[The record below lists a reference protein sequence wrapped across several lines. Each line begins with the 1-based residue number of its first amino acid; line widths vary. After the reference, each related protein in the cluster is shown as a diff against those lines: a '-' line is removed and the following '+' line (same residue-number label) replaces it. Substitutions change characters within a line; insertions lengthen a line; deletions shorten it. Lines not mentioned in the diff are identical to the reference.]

1 MKVAQKKNPRPY
13 GKNEYIA
20 NSAKVDKFQQGV
32 PTLSESE
39 FTRSEIDRM
48 KDWNTLFRLYP
59 SFFVEWWLGIPLFP
73 YQRYWLDLM
82 AESTTF
88 LAVASRGSA
97 KSMMVGL
104 LAIVKAILYPG
115 IKITIASN
123 TKKQAGLIITQH
135 ISSFEKQSEMLA
147 REIQNIVQNSND
159 YKVIFHNGSTIEVVV
174 SGEGGR
180 GVRNSV
186 SILEERRLIPNE
198 IIDTII
204 RPFAVTYR
212 PPYLFKKEYSHLQ
225 PMEPQEFA
233 ITSAYY
239 KSWEWFK
246 EAVKIFKKMA
256 DGEEGFNCIT
266 LDYQITM
273 KHGIK
278 SKKQMDSE
286 KLKFDPISF
295 SMEYGN
301 IPYDGSSSSFYK
313 VNMFT
318 RTLKRAWRPI
328 MDKYATSQKNPY
340 DIKKAGDEK
349 RVMAVDLAMR
359 KGKQNDITVITC
371 ARLSPTQKGWET
383 EIVYQ
388 ETHSGKNAT
397 LQALRIKQIASEFD
411 ADAIAMDFG
420 AGGNG
425 LAVFD
430 ILSLPTRDEDRM
442 KEYPAYTVLETTN
455 VEKNI
460 DKGFL
465 EDLTQRTLGRDALP
479 IIYPIVPS
487 PQLNAQMSIKLR
499 DRLKRKLIK
508 FLCDDTIAEEYLVN
522 SGNKDIF
529 GEDSEIRAYLLSPHV
544 NTSLMVNECISLEM
558 VPNAS
563 GFKLQE
569 PNGARK
575 DRFSSLMY
583 LNWYVGLLDGDL
595 LKEGSDEDAFSV
607 LSSLF
612 YSG

>member
-1 MKVAQKKNPRPY
+1 MARKHNPRPY

-20 NSAKVDKFQQGV
+20 KSAKVDQFQQGKSM
-32 PTLSESE
+32 LSETDY
-39 FTRSEIDRM
+39 TREEVDRM
-48 KDWNTLFRLYP
+48 KDWNTLFRLRP
-59 SFFVEWWLGIPLFP
+59 SIFVEWWLDIPLFK

-82 AESTTF
+82 AQSTTF

-97 KSMMVGL
+97 KSMMIGL

-115 IKITIASN
+115 IKVTLTSN

-135 ISSFEKQSEMLA
+135 ISSFRNQSPMLS
-147 REIQNIVQNSND
+147 REISNLVENSND
-159 YKVIFHNGSTIEVVV
+159 YKVEFHNGSVIEVVV

-212 PPYLFKKEYSHLQ
+212 PPYLFKKEYSHLK
-225 PMEPQEFA
+225 PLEPQEFS
-233 ITSAYY
+233 ITSAYF
-239 KSWEWFK
+239 KSHEWFK

-256 DGEEGFNCIT
+256 EGEEGFNCIT
-266 LDYQITM
+266 LDYMVTL

-278 SKKQMDSE
+278 SPRQMESE

-301 IPYDGSSSSFYK
+301 VPFSGNSNAFYK
-313 VNMFT
+313 VSMFS

-328 MDKYATSQKNPY
+328 ADKYITGQKNPY
-340 DIKKAGDEK
+340 DIKKSGDEK
-349 RVMAVDLAMR
+349 RVIGCDLAMR
-359 KGKQNDITVITC
+359 QGKNNDLTVITC

-388 ETHSGKNAT
+388 ETHSGKNAV
-397 LQALRIKQIASEFD
+397 LQALRIKQIAEEFG
-411 ADAIAMDFG
+411 ADAISLDFG

-425 LAVFD
+425 VAVFD
-430 ILSLPTRDEDRM
+430 ILSLPTRDEDRL
-442 KEYPAYTVLETTN
+442 KEYPAYTVMN
-455 VEKNI
+455 HPNI
-460 DKGFL
+460 DKALFD
-465 EDLTQRTLGRDALP
+465 DLSQRTLGRDALP
-479 IIYPIVPS
+479 IIYPINPS
-487 PQLNAQMSIKLR
+487 PQLNAQMSVKLR

-508 FLCDDTIAEEYLVN
+508 FLCDDTLAEEYLVN
-522 SGNKDIF
+522 SGNRDIF
-529 GEDSEIRAYLLSPHV
+529 DEDGEMKAYLLSPHI
-544 NTSLMVNECISLEM
+544 NTSLMINECISLEM
-558 VPNAS
+558 IPNAS

-569 PNGARK
+569 PSSMRK

-583 LNWYVGLLDGDL
+583 LNWYVSLLDGEL
-595 LKEGSDEDAFSV
+595 LKENSEEDAYDV
-607 LSSLF
+607 LSNLTF
-612 YSG
+612 FM

>member
-1 MKVAQKKNPRPY
+1 MSQKKNPRPY

-20 NSAKVDKFQQGV
+20 NSSKVDKFQQGA
-32 PTLSESE
+32 PTLSETE
-39 FTRSEIDRM
+39 FTRNEIERM
-48 KDWNTLFRLYP
+48 KAWNTLFRLKP
-59 SFFVEWWLGIPLFP
+59 SLFVEWWLGIPIFP

-97 KSMMVGL
+97 KSMIVGL

-123 TKKQAGLIITQH
+123 TKKQAGLIITQYV
-135 ISSFEKQSEMLA
+135 SSFEKQSEMLA
-147 REIQNIVQNSND
+147 REIQNIIQNSND
-159 YKVIFHNGSTIEVVV
+159 YRVLFHNGSVIEVVV
-174 SGEGGR
+174 SGDSGR
-180 GVRNSV
+180 GARNSV

-239 KSWEWFK
+239 KSGEWYK

-256 DGEEGFNCIT
+256 EGEEGFNCIT
-266 LDYQITM
+266 LDYQITIR
-273 KHGIK
+273 HSIK
-278 SKKQMDSE
+278 SKRQIDTE

-301 IPYDGSSSSFYK
+301 IPYDGSASSFYK
-313 VNMFT
+313 INMFT

-328 MDKYATSQKNPY
+328 MDKYATGQKNVY
-340 DIKKAGDEK
+340 DIKKLGDEK
-349 RVMAVDLAMR
+349 RVMGVDLAMR
-359 KGKQNDITVITC
+359 GGRTNDLSVFTC
-371 ARLSPTQKGWET
+371 ARLIPTSKGWGT

-411 ADAIAMDFG
+411 ADAIIMDFG

-425 LAVFD
+425 QSVFD
-430 ILSLPTRDEDRM
+430 ILSLPTKDDDRI
-442 KEYPAYTVLETTN
+442 KEYPAYTIIKHSSIGDSLYEEMVA
-455 VEKNI
+455 
-460 DKGFL
+460 
-465 EDLTQRTLGRDALP
+465 RTLGKDALP
-479 IIYPIVPS
+479 IIYPIIPS
-487 PQLNAQMSIKLR
+487 PQLNAQMSVKLR
-499 DRLKRKLIK
+499 DRLKRKMIK

-529 GEDSEIRAYLLSPHV
+529 GEDGESRAYLLSPHV

-558 VPNAS
+558 IPNAS

-569 PNGARK
+569 PSGVRK

-583 LNWYVGLLDGDL
+583 LNWYVSLMDSELLR
-595 LKEGSDEDAFSV
+595 ENSEEDSFSV
-607 LSSLF
+607 LASLF